1 MFSVE
6 HRRGRLIE
14 TRVQALAS
22 VAEVQQFGMRFR
34 QVVSGLTVPQQI
46 VICGDYRAVRV
57 FAPDVA
63 ERFAAMLV
71 GANPRVER
79 SGLLLDAEQ
88 AVAVLQLERTVRQAG
103 NSSRRTFR
111 AAAELETW
119 LSEILDADEKKRLHE
134 FLHA

>member
-6 HRRGRLIE
+6 HRQGRLIE
-14 TRVQALAS
+14 TRLQSLANATE
-22 VAEVQQFGMRFR
+22 VAEFGARFR
-34 QVVSGLTVPQQI
+34 QVVGTLPPRPVI
-46 VICGDYRAVRV
+46 ICGDYRGVRV

-63 ERFAAMLV
+63 ERFSAMLV

-79 SGLLLDAEQ
+79 SGILLDADQ
-88 AVAVLQLERTVRQAG
+88 AVAAMQIERTVKQAG

-111 AAAELETW
+111 AAAELVAW
-119 LSEILDADEKKRLHE
+119 LGEVLDADEKKRLYA

>member
-14 TRVQALAS
+14 TRVQALGS

-34 QVVSGLTVPQQI
+34 QVVGALSAPQV
-46 VICGDYRAVRV
+46 VICGDYRAMRV
-57 FAPDVA
+57 LAPDVA
-63 ERFAAMLV
+63 EQFCAMLV

-79 SGLLLDAEQ
+79 SGVLLDADQ
-88 AVAVLQLERTVRQAG
+88 AVAALQLERTVKQAG
-103 NSSRRTFR
+103 SSSRRTFR
-111 AAAELETW
+111 AAAELEAW
-119 LSEILDADEKKRLHE
+119 LGELLDADEKKRLHE